1 MTSAD
6 QATFE
11 KIIGSVN
18 ELAKRAGTT
27 SERAF
32 AAWYAINF
40 LDVDEDDAL
49 EAASIDGGE
58 DQGIDFLL
66 SDDANER
73 VVLLQAHLGKSHSN
87 ATPKKKF
94 DALDGTERQ
103 ELTPSGAF

>member
-11 KIIGSVN
+11 EIIGSVD

-40 LDVDEDDAL
+40 LDVDEDDGARGSFYRRWGGPGNRL
-49 EAASIDGGE
+49 SI
-58 DQGIDFLL
+58 I
-66 SDDANER
+66 
-73 VVLLQAHLGKSHSN
+73 
-87 ATPKKKF
+87 
-94 DALDGTERQ
+94 
-103 ELTPSGAF
+103 

>member
-11 KIIGSVN
+11 EIIGSVD

-66 SDDANER
+66 ST
-73 VVLLQAHLGKSHSN
+73 S
-87 ATPKKKF
+87 F
-94 DALDGTERQ
+94 Q
-103 ELTPSGAF
+103 EKMY